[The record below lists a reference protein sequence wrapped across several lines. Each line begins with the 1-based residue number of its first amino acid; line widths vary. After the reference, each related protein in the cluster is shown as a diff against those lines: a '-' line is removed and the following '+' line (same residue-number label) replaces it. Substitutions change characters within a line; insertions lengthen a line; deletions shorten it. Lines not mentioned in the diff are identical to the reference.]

1 MAFLS
6 IVMMMNSQTVDDVF
20 DDPVLSTSARRLQK
34 RMIGRV
40 LIKKRTNKLLI
51 IRSPLVVEIY
61 SLFHQPEY
69 IYCLVITAH

>member
-1 MAFLS
+1 MVFLP

-40 LIKKRTNKLLI
+40 LIKKRTNKLLTI
-51 IRSPLVVEIY
+51 CTRLVVEIY